1 MDYLECSP
9 FRPERATGTR
19 DVVPFLVEER
29 DENQMGGLDP
39 RAGAKK
45 STRSHGTYYVYKTV
59 TDPQL

>member
-45 STRSHGTYYVYKTV
+45 
-59 TDPQL
+59 